1 MSRLIKLNA
10 EYAEWIHSLSN
21 RFRQSRIKA
30 AVSTNS
36 LLLKFYW
43 SIGKDIAEREMENAY
58 GSDFFRNLS
67 LDLKDLFPGV
77 KGFSPRNLAYMKSFY
92 LLYNP
97 YIKEPLSMDII
108 VDSSALIGTSEN
120 LQQVAANL
128 EADLFCIPWGH
139 HMVLINKFMGQ
150 PKKAIF
156 FVHKTIENG
165 WSRSVLE
172 NFIDIDLY
180 ERQGKALTNF
190 SHTLPPSMSDLAQE
204 ITKDPYIFDYAQIR
218 EHYDETELKQALM
231 SNVRKLLLEFGSGF
245 AFMGSEYRLTLGDS
259 ELFCD
264 MLFYNTQ
271 LHSYVV
277 IEIKT
282 RKFEASDLGQLSGYV
297 SCVNHL
303 LKRNGDND
311 TIGLLICKSKD
322 EVMAR
327 YFLENYTQPLGI
339 SEYELS
345 KVFPD
350 NFKSSL
356 PTIEDIENE
365 LKLDKN

>member
-1 MSRLIKLNA
+1 
-10 EYAEWIHSLSN
+10 
-21 RFRQSRIKA
+21 
-30 AVSTNS
+30 
-36 LLLKFYW
+36 
-43 SIGKDIAEREMENAY
+43 
-58 GSDFFRNLS
+58 
-67 LDLKDLFPGV
+67 
-77 KGFSPRNLAYMKSFY
+77 
-92 LLYNP
+92 
-97 YIKEPLSMDII
+97 
-108 VDSSALIGTSEN
+108 
-120 LQQVAANL
+120 
-128 EADLFCIPWGH
+128 
-139 HMVLINKFMGQ
+139 
-150 PKKAIF
+150 
-156 FVHKTIENG
+156 
-165 WSRSVLE
+165 
-172 NFIDIDLY
+172 
-180 ERQGKALTNF
+180 
-190 SHTLPPSMSDLAQE
+190 MSDLAQE